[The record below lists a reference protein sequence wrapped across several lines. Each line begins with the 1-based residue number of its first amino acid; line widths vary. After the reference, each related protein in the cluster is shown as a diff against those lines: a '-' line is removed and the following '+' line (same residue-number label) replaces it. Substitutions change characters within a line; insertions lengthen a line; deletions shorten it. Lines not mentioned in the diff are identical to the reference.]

1 MSTESLDLN
10 HDNSFTDPSENTASL
25 EIVSINK
32 SELFD
37 NNQCQEILNSCIEEL
52 WLKSTVVGSS
62 ELHSSRRQKLRGD
75 VQAFPFLNIR
85 DVTKLA
91 NTKIYDFNL
100 LGIIDQDYPQIF
112 KYNEGDFYNWHIDL
126 NPLAPSR
133 KLTFIINLSTS
144 DSYEGGN
151 IEFLNTDTSGVDVSE
166 QGSCLIFPSFTPY
179 RITPVTKGVK
189 YIIIGHVHGNIF
201 K

>member
-10 HDNSFTDPSENTASL
+10 HDNSFTELSENTASL
-25 EIVSINK
+25 EIVSISK
-32 SELFD
+32 SELFNSD
-37 NNQCQEILNSCIEEL
+37 QCKEILDSCIEEL
-52 WLKSTVVGSS
+52 WLRSTVVGSS

-85 DVTKLA
+85 DVTKAA
-91 NTKIYDFNL
+91 NSAVYNFDL
-100 LGIIDQDYPQIF
+100 LGIIDQDYPQVF
-112 KYNEGDFYNWHIDL
+112 KYSEEDFYNWHIDL

-133 KLTFIINLSTS
+133 KLTFIINLTDS

-151 IEFLNTDTSGVDVSE
+151 IEFLNTDTSSVNISE
-166 QGSCLIFPSFTPY
+166 HGSCLVFPSFTPY
-179 RITPVTKGVK
+179 RITPVTKGTK
-189 YIIIGHVHGNIF
+189 YIIIGHVHGTIF

>member
-10 HDNSFTDPSENTASL
+10 HDNSFTDTSENTASL

-37 NNQCQEILNSCIEEL
+37 NSQCQEILNSCIEEL

-112 KYNEGDFYNWHIDL
+112 KYSEGDFYNWHIDL

-151 IEFLNTDTSGVDVSE
+151 IEFLNTDTSSVDVSE
-166 QGSCLIFPSFTPY
+166 QGSCLILPSFTPY
-179 RITPVTKGVK
+179 RITPVTKGIK
-189 YIIIGHVHGNIF
+189 YFIIGHVHGTIF

>member
-10 HDNSFTDPSENTASL
+10 HDNSFTDLSENTASL

-32 SELFD
+32 SELF
-37 NNQCQEILNSCIEEL
+37 NSAQCQEILDSCIEEL

-75 VQAFPFLNIR
+75 VQAFPFLDIR

-112 KYNEGDFYNWHIDL
+112 KYSEGDFYNWHIDL
-126 NPLAPSR
+126 NPIAPSR
-133 KLTFIINLSTS
+133 KLTFIINLS
-144 DSYEGGN
+144 DNNSYEGGN
-151 IEFLNTDTSGVDVSE
+151 IEFLNTDTTNVDLSE
-166 QGSCLIFPSFTPY
+166 KGSCLVFPSFTPY
-179 RITPVTKGVK
+179 RISPVTKGIK

>member
-1 MSTESLDLN
+1 
-10 HDNSFTDPSENTASL
+10 
-25 EIVSINK
+25 
-32 SELFD
+32 
-37 NNQCQEILNSCIEEL
+37 
-52 WLKSTVVGSS
+52 VVGSS

-112 KYNEGDFYNWHIDL
+112 KYSEGDFYNWHIDL

-144 DSYEGGN
+144 DSCEGGN
-151 IEFLNTDTSGVDVSE
+151 IEFLNTDTSSVDVSE
-166 QGSCLIFPSFTPY
+166 QGSCLILPSFTPY
-179 RITPVTKGVK
+179 RITPVTKGIK
-189 YIIIGHVHGNIF
+189 YFIIGHVHGPIF